1 MTIVNTEHG
10 HKVEFNQE
18 KHVYI
23 HNNEYVVGTSTIL
36 GKLASPMLENWKI
49 SNQVNALKDEME
61 RQGIPLD
68 KIDSIVINAKTN
80 ARKQN
85 DGILSIGSMVHKY
98 CELWVKNQPFTE
110 PDNPVVKGCFDK
122 FKRFWTKHKL
132 KLIESEKILY
142 SERGFCGTVDLIAE
156 DSEKNLWLIDIKT
169 SKGIFVNMVHQLHA
183 YNLLMKNKQVKKYIR
198 CMLLGY
204 QKIMQILKL
213 DKSCIKKNTLKH
225 FLDYYIVINPSY
237 YLMNQ

>member
-68 KIDSIVINAKTN
+68 KIQI
-80 ARKQN
+80 
-85 DGILSIGSMVHKY
+85 
-98 CELWVKNQPFTE
+98 
-110 PDNPVVKGCFDK
+110 
-122 FKRFWTKHKL
+122 
-132 KLIESEKILY
+132 IE
-142 SERGFCGTVDLIAE
+142 VDL
-156 DSEKNLWLIDIKT
+156 
-169 SKGIFVNMVHQLHA
+169 
-183 YNLLMKNKQVKKYIR
+183 R
-198 CMLLGY
+198 
-204 QKIMQILKL
+204 KL
-213 DKSCIKKNTLKH
+213 TE
-225 FLDYYIVINPSY
+225 
-237 YLMNQ
+237 

>member
-98 CELWVKNQPFTE
+98 CELWVKE
-110 PDNPVVKGCFDK
+110 P
-122 FKRFWTKHKL
+122 T
-132 KLIESEKILY
+132 LY
-142 SERGFCGTVDLIAE
+142 
-156 DSEKNLWLIDIKT
+156 
-169 SKGIFVNMVHQLHA
+169 
-183 YNLLMKNKQVKKYIR
+183 
-198 CMLLGY
+198 
-204 QKIMQILKL
+204 
-213 DKSCIKKNTLKH
+213 
-225 FLDYYIVINPSY
+225 
-237 YLMNQ
+237 

>member
-110 PDNPVVKGCFDK
+110 P
-122 FKRFWTKHKL
+122 TTQLL
-132 KLIESEKILY
+132 KVALI
-142 SERGFCGTVDLIAE
+142 
-156 DSEKNLWLIDIKT
+156 N
-169 SKGIFVNMVHQLHA
+169 SKDFGLN
-183 YNLLMKNKQVKKYIR
+183 
-198 CMLLGY
+198 
-204 QKIMQILKL
+204 
-213 DKSCIKKNTLKH
+213 
-225 FLDYYIVINPSY
+225 IN
-237 YLMNQ
+237 